1 LGNQAFRSVWWAEP
15 KSSEKVQAIQDRWRA
30 AMHLIVKANADGD
43 PAADGQNPEQL
54 IAEIRRAQEPCGSKA
69 HSKGVDLES

>member
-1 LGNQAFRSVWWAEP
+1 VWWAEP
-15 KSSEKVQAIQDRWRA
+15 QSSDQVQAIQDRWRA

-54 IAEIRRAQEPCGSKA
+54 IAEIRRALEPQAQKLIQ
-69 HSKGVDLES
+69 KE

>member
-1 LGNQAFRSVWWAEP
+1 VWWAEP
-15 KSSEKVQAIQDRWRA
+15 QSSDQVQAIQDRWRA
-30 AMHLIVKANADGD
+30 AMHLIAKANADGD

-54 IAEIRRAQEPCGSKA
+54 IAEIRRALERNSSKA

>member
-1 LGNQAFRSVWWAEP
+1 
-15 KSSEKVQAIQDRWRA
+15 
-30 AMHLIVKANADGD
+30 MHLIVKANADGD

-54 IAEIRRAQEPCGSKA
+54 IAEIRRALEHYCSKA

>member
-1 LGNQAFRSVWWAEP
+1 MGNQAFRSVWWAEP

-43 PAADGQNPEQL
+43 PAADGQNPEPSS
-54 IAEIRRAQEPCGSKA
+54 RALWLKSSFKRSRP
-69 HSKGVDLES
+69 

>member
-1 LGNQAFRSVWWAEP
+1 VWWAEP
-15 KSSEKVQAIQDRWRA
+15 NSSEEVQAIQDRWCA

-54 IAEIRRAQEPCGSKA
+54 IAEIRRALEQYCSKA